1 MRSGR
6 LQAFVRDDQPVCRIL
21 LAIRIHSRHDGGEE
35 ELKVRHGVIAY
46 ADSLDTVGI
55 LSKEVKTA
63 RQVYGTWLHAYFNR
77 AQLSIIVNA
86 DADHGAETISRP
98 DGQDMTC
105 ASSRLRQT
113 ASDIVESHLSTYIPG
128 LPATSLRGLRI
139 GIPVEM
145 TSTVLPTFTPS
156 ACSSLASEAD
166 TTSTTL
172 PALPQALLDHLAA
185 LGASLHPV
193 SLPSL
198 TRALPAYYVIA
209 SAEASSNLAR
219 YGGGWFGSSWEADGE
234 RGDAVMGGS
243 RETGEERRRRIRTQG
258 FGQEVKKRLLAGTY
272 ALSADEFNNTYL
284 KALYLRSLLRI
295 DFARVLR
302 IPDARSTSA
311 NAPPLSQEP
320 DEEGKVDVL
329 LHPTAIG
336 TAPLLQSGKQM
347 NGKGKEQ
354 EAADEYAQDVLTVP
368 ASLAGLPAISVPS
381 GRATDG
387 WPVGVSLVSQ
397 WGAEQVVLGV
407 AEAVEA
413 WRESAAS

>member
-1 MRSGR
+1 MPFS
-6 LQAFVRDDQPVCRIL
+6 
-21 LAIRIHSRHDGGEE
+21 H
-35 ELKVRHGVIAY
+35 
-46 ADSLDTVGI
+46 
-55 LSKEVKTA
+55 
-63 RQVYGTWLHAYFNR
+63 R
-77 AQLSIIVNA
+77 AQLGTTVDA
-86 DADHGAETISRP
+86 DADPGAETISRP
-98 DGQDMTC
+98 DAQDMTC
-105 ASSRLRQT
+105 TSFRLQQT
-113 ASDIVESHLSTYIPG
+113 ASDIVESHLSTYLPG
-128 LPATSLRGLRI
+128 LSSTSLKGLRI

-156 ACSSLASEAD
+156 ASSSLASAVD
-166 TTSTTL
+166 STTSATSL
-172 PALPQALLDHLAA
+172 PALPQALLDHLAS
-185 LGASLHPV
+185 LGASLQFV

-284 KALYLRSLLRI
+284 KALYLRSLLRT

-311 NAPPLSQEP
+311 NASPSSQEP
-320 DEEGKVDVL
+320 EEEGKVDVL

-347 NGKGKEQ
+347 NGKGTEQ
-354 EAADEYAQDVLTVP
+354 EAANEYAQDVLTVP

-381 GRATDG
+381 GRAADG

-397 WGAEQVVLGV
+397 WGAEKVVLGV

-413 WRESAAS
+413 WRENVA